1 MSAAYAGFT
10 NSAGANKQA
19 HTDFNKGIPVGSK
32 KGDSILAR
40 TVIGLFDNLDQAQRV
55 VQQLV
60 DAGFN
65 RDDIGIVRS
74 NQRGG
79 TTTTN
84 ANNEKSDVGKDAG
97 WGAVLGGVAGLVV
110 GLAALAIPGI
120 GPIVAAG
127 PIAAALGGAG
137 IGAVAG
143 GLIGA
148 LVGLGVPEEHAQ
160 YYAEGIKRGG
170 TLVTVKSPDNM
181 VQRAVDIM
189 NNNGA
194 IDIEKR
200 AAEWRQAGWTPA
212 TAAQT
217 TTQPAATATTQQT
230 PVQTQTTTTQKTP
243 AQTTTTSQT
252 QQGET
257 LRVPVVE
264 EQMNVEKQAVSTG
277 GVRIYTTV
285 EEKPVRENVTLHEE
299 KVNVER
305 RPVDRPLT
313 DADRAAL
320 QGNQAFQ
327 EKTFDVNERVEKP
340 VVTTQ
345 PRVVEEVVVNK
356 QVQERTVPVEGTVRQ
371 TQVHVEELPGEQVP
385 AGFTN
390 METNFRNHFNQNYNK
405 SGATYE
411 QYRPAY
417 QYGYTLA
424 SNPQYK
430 SGQWNQ
436 YEPQFRQQWEQQYP
450 NNAWNQYRDVIMYGW
465 NRGRNPNQTQ

>member
-1 MSAAYAGFT
+1 M
-10 NSAGANKQA
+10 
-19 HTDFNKGIPVGSK
+19 
-32 KGDSILAR
+32 AR
-40 TVIGLFDNLDQAQRV
+40 TVIGLFDNLDQAHRV

-65 RDDIGIVRS
+65 RDDIGLVRS
-74 NQRGG
+74 NERGG
-79 TTTTN
+79 VATTD
-84 ANNEKSDVGKDAG
+84 ANNKTSDVGKDAG

-194 IDIEKR
+194 IDIDKR

-212 TAAQT
+212 TAGEHQ
-217 TTQPAATATTQQT
+217 ATTSQT
-230 PVQTQTTTTQKTP
+230 QRTPAQTQTTTTQRTP
-243 AQTTTTSQT
+243 AQTTTNQT
-252 QQGET
+252 QQGDT

-264 EQMNVEKQAVSTG
+264 EQMQVEKQAVTSG

-285 EEKPVRENVTLHEE
+285 EEKPVTENVTLHQE

-320 QGNQAFQ
+320 QGNQPFQ
-327 EKTFDVNERVEKP
+327 EKTFDVTERVEQP

-356 QVQERTVPVEGTVRQ
+356 QVQDRTVPVEGTVRE
-371 TQVHVEELPGEQVP
+371 TQVHVEELPGQQQTS

-390 METNFRNHFNQNYNK
+390 MENTYRNHFNQNYK
-405 SGATYE
+405 KGGATYE

-424 SNPQYK
+424 NNPQYK

-436 YEPQFRQQWEQQYP
+436 YEPQFRRQWEQQYP
-450 NNAWNQYRDVIMYGW
+450 NSNWNQFKDVIVYGW
-465 NRGRNPNQTQ
+465 DRARNPNQA